1 MTLEKTLLLS
11 LVLGA
16 AACGDNGTA
25 TSDTDSATGTGSTG
39 STSEA
44 PTTNNPTTTPTST
57 PTTGDASSTVDP
69 TSETQGPT
77 TDATG
82 TTTTGD
88 TASTGST
95 TDTTGPVIET
105 TGTTTTGDTT
115 GTTTDASSSST
126 TDISSSSSGSSSTG
140 DTMGVVDT
148 ELYDVQNGTIKEM
161 QPVDVQGV
169 IVTGISATK
178 TGLFVQE
185 PAGGQFSGVWV
196 YVGKMGPDISGLA
209 VGDEVDVSGTT
220 LEFNSLTE
228 IDASLG
234 TVLAT
239 GVKGVKI
246 DPAPLTLA
254 TLADPV
260 MAEPWEAVHI
270 RVTGAPLLLTQ
281 INMLVEYLLKAGND
295 GILIDDLLYASLM
308 DKVSF
313 PLIGVGASF
322 TAAAGPLNQS
332 GPAYKIAPRTA
343 ADLEGY
349 KPPANPMMGVE
360 DLKAGDLVVS
370 EVMFNPTCNNDDCE
384 WIEVYNNTA
393 QPIDLNGLV
402 IQDDTQN
409 KNAQGK
415 ITVQAIVDPGKFA
428 VLGYKTMVTW
438 PYPTP
443 PLAFYGNN
451 PAFGNSGDQVFLKNT
466 TITID
471 SIPKYPTPAL
481 NAGHSFKLDPTKLNA
496 VDNDDV
502 LNWCFSSVL
511 FFMDKEWGS
520 PAAANE
526 AACAVL

>member
-39 STSEA
+39 GTTEA

-69 TSETQGPT
+69 TGETQGPT

-95 TDTTGPVIET
+95 TDSTGPVIET
-105 TGTTTTGDTT
+105 TGTSTTGDTT
-115 GTTTDASSSST
+115 GTTADASSGST
-126 TDISSSSSGSSSTG
+126 TDLSSSSSGSSSTG
-140 DTMGVVDT
+140 DTMGVVEAT
-148 ELYDVQNGTIKEM
+148 IYEVQNGTIKEM
-161 QPVDVQGV
+161 EPVDVKGV

-185 PAGGQFSGVWV
+185 PMGGQFSGVWV

-270 RVTGAPLLLTQ
+270 RVTGAPLDLTQ
-281 INMLVEYLLKAGND
+281 INNLVEYLLKSGNN
-295 GILIDDLLYASLM
+295 GIIIDDLLYASLM
-308 DKVSF
+308 DKASF
-313 PLIGVGASF
+313 PQIGIGASF

-332 GPAYKIAPRTA
+332 IGVYKIAPRTK

-349 KPPANPMMGVE
+349 KPPANPMNGVE

-370 EVMFNPTCNNDDCE
+370 EIMFNPTCAQDNCE

-393 QPIDLNGLV
+393 SAVDLMGLV
-402 IQDDTQN
+402 IQDDAQN
-409 KNAQGK
+409 PNAQGK
-415 ITVQAIVDPGKFA
+415 VTVPAIVDPGKFV
-428 VLGYKTMVTW
+428 VLGLKTMVTW
-438 PYPTP
+438 PYAEP
-443 PLAFYGNN
+443 PAAFYGNN
-451 PAFGNSGDQVFLKNT
+451 PLLGNSGDQVFLKNST
-466 TITID
+466 LTID
-471 SIPKYPTPAL
+471 STAKYPTPAM
-481 NAGHSFKLDPTKLNA
+481 NEGHSFKLDPTKLNA
-496 VDNDDV
+496 VDNDNAM
-502 LNWCFSSVL
+502 NWCFSSVL

-520 PAAANE
+520 PKAANE